1 MTRSGRYLTPMH
13 RVVAPG
19 GLTRAQFIVKMILA
33 YGRIYPGIK
42 AAQAMPM
49 AAHTYREFVESEK
62 VVFGDPRYDW
72 TEVGANTLVEEMEA
86 YA

>member
-1 MTRSGRYLTPMH
+1 MTRSGRNLAPMH
-13 RVVAPG
+13 RLVAPG

-33 YGRIYPGIK
+33 YGRIYPEIK

-49 AAHTYREFVESEK
+49 AARTYHEFIESEK
-62 VVFGDPRYDW
+62 VEFGDPRYDW

>member
-1 MTRSGRYLTPMH
+1 MTHQKPHLIT
-13 RVVAPG
+13 AEG

-33 YGRIYPGIK
+33 YGRRYPGIK

-49 AAHTYREFVESEK
+49 AARTYGEFIESEK
-62 VVFGDPRYDW
+62 IEFGDPRYDW
-72 TEVGANTLVEEMEA
+72 TGAGAHTLVSEMEA

>member
-1 MTRSGRYLTPMH
+1 MTRRIRYLTPMH
-13 RVVAPG
+13 RVVAAG

-49 AAHTYREFVESEK
+49 AARTYRDFIEGEK
-62 VVFGDPRYDW
+62 VEFGDPRYDW
-72 TEVGANTLVEEMEA
+72 TEAGATTLVEEMEA